1 MTNDTQNNDG
11 GSHDGCTCGPEGPGC
26 ENMIYIGKLP
36 DMDANES
43 NLLADQAVQTV
54 GGQTY
59 GSGGDPLYHDL
70 VQVRMNDENGDG
82 VIRPDN
88 AGESETITHDAAAE
102 SRDYQ
107 IDTSFLARDTNVTV
121 LNEDGTTSTIC
132 TTVRVMQDDAG
143 NTFIMP
149 PPEGASRDEIEAM
162 TSKPIV
168 SVEFPKDAA
177 CYDLCTESV
186 FTDRSCFPCFGRGT
200 LIQTEFG
207 PVPVEALRAEMK
219 VWTRDN
225 GLKPLIWTGSRHLG
239 ALHLR
244 AYPNLRP
251 IRICAGALG
260 QNLPERDLLV
270 SPQHRVLVRSKIA
283 QRMFGTFEVLVAAK
297 QLLQLDGI
305 DVAEDLDEVDYFHL
319 LFDQHEIVVS
329 EGAETESLYTGPEAL
344 KSVGPAAREEILTI
358 FPELRD
364 RDIEAEPPRA
374 ARPLPSGRMARKLAV
389 RHKQNGRELVS

>member
-1 MTNDTQNNDG
+1 MTMNDNPTPP
-11 GSHDGCTCGPEGPGC
+11 HDGCTCGPEGPGC
-26 ENMIYIGKLP
+26 EKMIYIGKLP
-36 DMDANES
+36 DMDADES
-43 NLLADQAVQTV
+43 NLLADRAVETV

-59 GSGGDPLYHDL
+59 GSASDPLYHDL
-70 VQVRMNDENGDG
+70 VQVTMNDENGDG

-102 SRDYQ
+102 SRDYK
-107 IDTSFLARDTNVTV
+107 IDTSFLARNTEVTV

-149 PPEGASRDEIEAM
+149 PPEGASREEIEAM

-168 SVEFPKDAA
+168 SVEFPKDPD
-177 CYDLCTESV
+177 CYDLCTKSV

-200 LIQTEFG
+200 LIETEFG
-207 PVPVEALRAEMK
+207 PLPVEKLCPEMK

-225 GLKPLIWTGSRHLG
+225 GLKPLVWTGSRHLG
-239 ALHLR
+239 ALHLQ

-251 IRICAGALG
+251 IRIRAGALG
-260 QNLPERDLLV
+260 RNLPLRDLVV
-270 SPQHRVLVRSKIA
+270 SPQHRILVRSKIA
-283 QRMFGTFEVLVAAK
+283 QRLFGTFEVLVAAK

-305 DVAEDLDEVDYFHL
+305 DIAEDLEEVDYFHL
-319 LFDQHEIVVS
+319 LFDQHEIIVS
-329 EGAETESLYTGPEAL
+329 DGAETESLYTGPEAL
-344 KSVGPAAREEILTI
+344 KSVGPAARDEILML

-364 RDIEAEPPRA
+364 RDFRTDPPRA
-374 ARPLPSGRMARKLAV
+374 ARPLTSGRMARKLAV
-389 RHKQNGRELVS
+389 RHKQNRRELVS

>member
-1 MTNDTQNNDG
+1 
-11 GSHDGCTCGPEGPGC
+11 
-26 ENMIYIGKLP
+26 
-36 DMDANES
+36 
-43 NLLADQAVQTV
+43 
-54 GGQTY
+54 
-59 GSGGDPLYHDL
+59 
-70 VQVRMNDENGDG
+70 
-82 VIRPDN
+82 
-88 AGESETITHDAAAE
+88 
-102 SRDYQ
+102 
-107 IDTSFLARDTNVTV
+107 
-121 LNEDGTTSTIC
+121 
-132 TTVRVMQDDAG
+132 MQDDAG

-168 SVEFPKDAA
+168 SVEFPKDPA

-251 IRICAGALG
+251 IRIRAGALG